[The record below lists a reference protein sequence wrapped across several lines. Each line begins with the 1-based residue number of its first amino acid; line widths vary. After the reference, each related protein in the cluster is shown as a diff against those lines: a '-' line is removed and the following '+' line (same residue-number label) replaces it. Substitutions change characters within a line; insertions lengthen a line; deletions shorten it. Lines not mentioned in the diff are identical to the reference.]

1 MLNQTLYNGDLLQK
15 VTEIF
20 LYSTTF
26 TNLCLIGFC
35 FQSLDGHHGAITCVT
50 FDEYHIITG
59 SLDCYAMAW
68 SSIGKHK
75 KCLQAFRHPKYVNS
89 YWFFFLHVPFDSS

>member
-1 MLNQTLYNGDLLQK
+1 MTFANQ
-15 VTEIF
+15 
-20 LYSTTF
+20 
-26 TNLCLIGFC
+26 CLIAFC
-35 FQSLDGHHGAITCVT
+35 FQSLDGHHGAITCVK

-89 YWFFFLHVPFDSS
+89 YCVVVCFILFFVRGTCQRETLEGDLLALDTDLA